1 MGKIYEALEKAQ
13 RERERKGEKKPPL
26 FVVLAPGERPSG
38 GFEVPAEDEMV
49 TLSRNIDA
57 LPEMSPKKVIQFIG
71 SQAGEGTSTVVRDF
85 AMVSAAR
92 FGKSVL
98 LLDADPRNP
107 SQHLFFHLQPQS
119 GWGEILRN
127 KRTFRKAICRI
138 GKTSLHVYPT
148 PPGPASLPEAL
159 FSPGIKEFWDAAKE
173 KFDLVLIDSA
183 PASASPDG
191 ISLSRYV
198 DGVVLVVEA
207 EKTRKPV
214 AEDLKNR
221 ILRNGG
227 NLLGMV
233 FNNRRFH
240 IPESVYKRL

>member
-1 MGKIYEALEKAQ
+1 MGKIFEALEKAQ
-13 RERERKGEKKPPL
+13 REREKKGGKKPPL
-26 FVVLAPGERPSG
+26 FVVSPGERPSG
-38 GFEVPAEDEMV
+38 GFEVAAENEMV
-49 TLSRNIDA
+49 SLSRNIDA
-57 LPEMSPKKVIQFIG
+57 LLTASPRKVIQFIG
-71 SQAGEGTSTVVRDF
+71 PQGGEGTSTVVRDF

-98 LLDADPRNP
+98 LLDADPQSP
-107 SQHLFFHLQPQS
+107 SQHLFFRLQPES

-127 KRTFRKAICRI
+127 KRTFKKAIRRI
-138 GKTSLHVYPT
+138 GKTSLYVYPT
-148 PPGPASLPEAL
+148 PPGSASLPEAL
-159 FSPGIKEFWDAAKE
+159 FSPGIKEFWDAARE

-198 DGVVLVVEA
+198 DGVVLVLEA
-207 EKTRKPV
+207 DKTRKPV
-214 AEDLKNR
+214 AENLKNR
-221 ILRNGG
+221 ILQNGG

-233 FNNRRFH
+233 FNNRRYH

>member
-13 RERERKGEKKPPL
+13 RERESKGGKKPPL
-26 FVVLAPGERPSG
+26 FVVSPGEQAPG
-38 GFEVPAEDEMV
+38 GFEVAAENEMV
-49 TLSRNIDA
+49 ALSRNIDSLLEA
-57 LPEMSPKKVIQFIG
+57 SPRKVIQFIG
-71 SQAGEGTSTVVRDF
+71 SQGGEGTSTVIRDF

-98 LLDADPRNP
+98 LLDADPQNP
-107 SQHLFFHLQPQS
+107 SQHLFFHLQPTF
-119 GWGEILRN
+119 GWGEILKN
-127 KRTFRKAICRI
+127 KRTFRKALCRI
-138 GKTSLHVYPT
+138 GKTSLYVYPI
-148 PPGPASLPEAL
+148 PPGSASLPEAL

-191 ISLSRYV
+191 ISLSRHV
-198 DGVVLVVEA
+198 DGVVLVLEA
-207 EKTRKPV
+207 DKTRKPV
-214 AEDLKNR
+214 AENLKNR
-221 ILRNGG
+221 ILENGG

>member
-1 MGKIYEALEKAQ
+1 MGKIFEALEKAQ
-13 RERERKGEKKPPL
+13 RERERKGERKPPL
-26 FVVLAPGERPSG
+26 FVVSPGERPSG
-38 GFEVPAEDEMV
+38 GFEVAAEDEMV

-57 LPEMSPKKVIQFIG
+57 LLEGSPRKVIQFIG
-71 SQAGEGTSTVVRDF
+71 PQGGEGASTVIRDF

-98 LLDADPRNP
+98 LLDADPRSP
-107 SQHLFFHLQPQS
+107 SQHLFFHLQPQF

-191 ISLSRYV
+191 IALSRFM
-198 DGVVLVVEA
+198 DGVVLVLA
-207 EKTRKPV
+207 ADKTRKPV
-214 AEDLKNR
+214 AENLKNQ
-221 ILRNGG
+221 IVQNGG

-233 FNNRRFH
+233 FNNRRYH
-240 IPESVYKRL
+240 IPEAVYKRL